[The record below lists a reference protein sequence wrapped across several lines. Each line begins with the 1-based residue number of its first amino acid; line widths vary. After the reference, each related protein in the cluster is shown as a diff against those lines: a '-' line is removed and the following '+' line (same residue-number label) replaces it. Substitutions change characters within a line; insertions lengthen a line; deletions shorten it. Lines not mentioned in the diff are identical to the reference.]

1 MKNLSKKLLS
11 GVCLGIM
18 GLSLFTSC
26 RSPRNYSHNIE
37 MTDRKATPQD
47 VINFYKDISFYVCDD
62 ADIAKELVEIKQQ
75 IKMGMQVNKRKLD
88 LLALKIIKCKKK
100 KKAPKRFYSRLKM
113 LYLYGDV
120 PDVSVELDPIL
131 LFQKPSKKYQAI
143 LDKTIHVK
151 LSKDNF
157 LLIPCGFYNVKI
169 SAKLKAHV
177 NASLVALPDD
187 TFILYF
193 ATSPSSEQVL
203 AFRGANVI
211 TLQHGVG
218 LLCINSQRNNATF
231 KLKAPFKMKPIEEN
245 PVDLITQK
253 LIDKYPELE
262 DYYSSPG
269 YILNMNYQMVRD
281 TNSPYKKFIS
291 ILQTENGN
299 DTITLPTPI
308 FLAVPAGKYTING
321 KTSII
326 EAESF
331 QKIWIK

>member
-1 MKNLSKKLLS
+1 MKNLSKKLLW

-18 GLSLFTSC
+18 GLFLFTSC

-131 LFQKPSKKYQAI
+131 LFQKPSKKYQTI

-151 LSKDNF
+151 LSEDNF
-157 LLIPCGFYNVKI
+157 LLIPCGFYNIQI
-169 SAKLKAHV
+169 SAKLKTPM
-177 NASLVALPDD
+177 NALCVALPND
-187 TFILYF
+187 TVILYF
-193 ATSPSSEQVL
+193 ATSPSSEQVMAL
-203 AFRGANVI
+203 KDGTLI
-211 TLQHGVG
+211 TLQHGMG
-218 LLCINSQRNNATF
+218 LLHINSQRNNAIF
-231 KLKAPFKMKPIEEN
+231 ALKAPFKMKPIEGSS
-245 PVDLITQK
+245 VDFITQK
-253 LIDKYPELE
+253 LIEKYPELKDYYSS
-262 DYYSSPG
+262 DYYSSPNQEFFK
-269 YILNMNYQMVRD
+269 L
-281 TNSPYKKFIS
+281 
-291 ILQTENGN
+291 LCTEAGEN
-299 DTITLPTPI
+299 TITLPTPI
-308 FLAVPAGKYTING
+308 WITLPAGKYTIDG

-326 EAESF
+326 EAGSF
-331 QKIWIK
+331 QNIWIK